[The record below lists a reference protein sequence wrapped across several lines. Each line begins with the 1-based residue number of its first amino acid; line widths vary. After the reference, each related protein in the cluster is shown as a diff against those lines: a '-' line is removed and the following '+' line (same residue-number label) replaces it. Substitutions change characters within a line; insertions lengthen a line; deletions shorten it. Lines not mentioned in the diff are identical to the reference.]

1 MIAGLDY
8 DLFACIADLGSISA
22 AADKLGISVPMASK
36 RLARL
41 EARLGTRLINRSTRR
56 LALTGA
62 GLQFRDDVVAILNA
76 IQTAE
81 ERLVGATRLLSGP
94 IRVSAPTSF
103 GRMHVAPYLKPF
115 LDAHPQVDL
124 ELNLTDDLVDLL
136 ALGIDVAV
144 RIAEV
149 PGRIAEVPVSGAG
162 PAPGIC
168 LLAPNRRILCAAPGY
183 LAHHGTP
190 AALKD
195 LAQHRTLA
203 AQGQSPWRLS
213 GPDGPVTVDPRSI
226 VRTNSSEVVR
236 ELAIAGMGIAL
247 RSLWDVN
254 ADLAA
259 GRLVRV
265 LDAWQGLTDVHIHA
279 AFLPSPSQPRRVTA
293 FIDYLRQ
300 LFQPVPPWE

>member
-8 DLFACIADLGSISA
+8 DLFACIADQGSISA

-62 GLQFRDDVVAILNA
+62 GQQFRDDVVAILNA

-94 IRVSAPTSF
+94 IRISAPTSF

-149 PGRIAEVPVSGAG
+149 PVRAAAAP
-162 PAPGIC
+162 PPGIC

-183 LAHHGTP
+183 LARHGTP
-190 AALKD
+190 ATLKD

-203 AQGQSPWRLS
+203 AQWQSPWRLA
-213 GPDGPVTVDPRSI
+213 GPDGPVTVDPRSL

-236 ELAIAGMGIAL
+236 ELALAGMGIAL

-293 FIDYLRQ
+293 FIDYLRE
-300 LFQPVPPWE
+300 LFQPVPPWG